1 MHLAV
6 VDPRVEV
13 HQGFRNRAIRIIRAL
28 RSSSITPISAM
39 IAMQSA

>member
-1 MHLAV
+1 VHLDV

-13 HQGFRNRAIRIIRAL
+13 DQEVPESRHPHHPRLEAVVD
-28 RSSSITPISAM
+28 TPISAM